1 MMPSSSIK
9 QSAPRH
15 SVFLL
20 AHRRQ
25 RPSSR
30 RSAQFAAP
38 RTGNLVA
45 HRTVRSST
53 APLAPALCR
62 KSIVATAAIQ
72 PSQASR
78 RGEIPI
84 EPRRAVVA
92 LQTDRDFVPWRFSN
106 AGHRASGPS
115 PHFRRSK
122 TLYGAITVKA
132 DLQSFYSIRL
142 GTMFSSRPNF
152 DWLPRTVTVKGGRRP
167 SRSDLAL
174 TVTSTATSYVGRDE
188 LFCSAGRQ
196 DNSEGSSSSGA
207 EIAPQ
212 PCIRSVRED
221 RTMMQSCASAAKLRG
236 GGSILHSGLEAMV
249 YGGSLP
255 PRIVIGR
262 P

>member
-1 MMPSSSIK
+1 M
-9 QSAPRH
+9 
-15 SVFLL
+15 L

-45 HRTVRSST
+45 QHSSILHRTART
-53 APLAPALCR
+53 LALPQIDRGNRRDPAISGLTPWLNPHR
-62 KSIVATAAIQ
+62 A
-72 PSQASR
+72 
-78 RGEIPI
+78 
-84 EPRRAVVA
+84 RRAVVA

-106 AGHRASGPS
+106 AGHRTSGPP

-132 DLQSFYSIRL
+132 DLQSFNLFISLFDQLVTI
-142 GTMFSSRPNF
+142 FSSRPSF
-152 DWLPRTVTVKGGRRP
+152 DWPPRTVTVKGGRRP
-167 SRSDLAL
+167 SRSDLPL
-174 TVTSTATSYVGRDE
+174 TVTSTAAGY
-188 LFCSAGRQ
+188 AGRQ

-212 PCIRSVRED
+212 PCIRSIRED

-236 GGSILHSGLEAMV
+236 GRSILHSGLEAMV
-249 YGGSLP
+249 FTSDHRHLGSSSADP
-255 PRIVIGR
+255 SMGR
-262 P
+262 QAGCPVASPCCRL